1 MKSITHLIINDLI
14 LCRKIFLV
22 SIPMIM
28 SLVFLGLECNMSG
41 EQHYIYIYV
50 IAMTS
55 YILINYVEQ
64 TISKNKSNMFIYS
77 LPIEKNNI
85 VLEKYLFVISIN
97 VINWVICILTTVV
110 FSIILKGRLI
120 GNICSI
126 GDFVFAT
133 TLVSIYYSV
142 YYPLYFKLGFNKLNL
157 FNRYIYMLI
166 ILLPVIIQRIVGIL
180 NISISKKDFYRQI
193 NIIQNEFLWII
204 LFEIIMVTIS
214 VYISIVIHKNKT
226 IMYG

>member
-1 MKSITHLIINDLI
+1 MKSIINLIINDLI

-64 TISKNKSNMFIYS
+64 SISKNKSNMFIYS

-97 VINWVICILTTVV
+97 AINWVICILITVV

-120 GNICSI
+120 GNVCSI

-142 YYPLYFKLGFNKLNL
+142 YYPLYFKLGSNKLSL

-166 ILLPVIIQRIVGIL
+166 ILLPVITQKILRIL

-204 LFEIIMVTIS
+204 LFEIIMITIS
-214 VYISIVIHKNKT
+214 VYISTIIHKNET
-226 IMYG
+226 IMYE